1 MYKCA
6 DRADIGRIKTQPTT
20 LLLRVVFRYYF
31 LRHSPSWILKLQNN
45 RDAAMNRLR
54 STNGLDG
61 PDILEQIHELS
72 QPKSCQSR
80 GKCSLTE
87 SCLREKKEILIL
99 TEYEEQSP
107 RVHREKIPRENA
119 SLDISIIKREHEV
132 EFNKFE
138 LTMLGVS

>member
-61 PDILEQIHELS
+61 PDILE
-72 QPKSCQSR
+72 
-80 GKCSLTE
+80 
-87 SCLREKKEILIL
+87 
-99 TEYEEQSP
+99 
-107 RVHREKIPRENA
+107 
-119 SLDISIIKREHEV
+119 
-132 EFNKFE
+132 
-138 LTMLGVS
+138 